1 MGAMCAGYMERNSV
15 ALENI
20 VAVGSELGV
29 FVGDV
34 EEFLGGAQA
43 GLMDV
48 IYAEQRTEGNL
59 VALEKV
65 VVIGDDPDVFAIK

>member
-1 MGAMCAGYMERNSV
+1 MDAMCAGYMARNSV